1 MPRAVQITAFGGP
14 EQLQIVDLP
23 VGWASPGRARF
34 ASATG
39 PAG

>member
-23 VGWASPGRARF
+23 VGEPGPGRS
-34 ASATG
+34 ASATT
-39 PAG
+39 PAA